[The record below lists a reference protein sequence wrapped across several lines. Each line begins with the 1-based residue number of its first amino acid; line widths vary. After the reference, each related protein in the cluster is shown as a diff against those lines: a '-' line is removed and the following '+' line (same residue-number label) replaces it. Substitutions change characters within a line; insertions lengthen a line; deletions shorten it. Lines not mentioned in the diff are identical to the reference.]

1 LPLEERNLEDSLNIV
16 RVEIMAHG
24 LFQLAAV
31 QAFAWE
37 VAAFSG
43 SFLSLSDLSLGV
55 DVVARLRVSRNFAS
69 FHAKVA
75 ILSMDTADTM
85 SSEIS
90 HSEQVS
96 ASLRPADS
104 FASLQNSLS
113 RWLATIG
120 GPSKYES
127 SQSILFETNNT
138 FTSSSLAGN
147 TTSMNS

>member
-1 LPLEERNLEDSLNIV
+1 
-16 RVEIMAHG
+16 MAHG

-31 QAFAWE
+31 QAFTWE

-90 HSEQVS
+90 HSEQLS
-96 ASLRPADS
+96 ASLGPADS
-104 FASLQNSLS
+104 LASLQNSPPW
-113 RWLATIG
+113 RLATIG

-127 SQSILFETNNT
+127 SQSTLFETNNT
-138 FTSSSLAGN
+138 FTSSSLAGHII
-147 TTSMNS
+147 SMNS